1 MYVLVIIYL
10 WLFCSGDHVK
20 SQRAGHFKGRPFQYQ
35 VMSIAQCVSA
45 LASSIA
51 PSVSSYKE
59 VGLPTTF
66 PRLGSGNNTVRTHV
80 ESRKKL
86 YSYNELLLKR

>member
-35 VMSIAQCVSA
+35 VVSIAQCVSP
-45 LASSIA
+45 LVSSIV

-66 PRLGSGNNTVRTHV
+66 PWLGSGNNTVLTYT
-80 ESRKKL
+80 KQMTQL
-86 YSYNELLLKR
+86 